1 MSIQYTVAMS
11 AENNRALIENFYTAF
26 QNKDGQTMADSY
38 AADATFYDP
47 VFENLKGV
55 EVGAMWK
62 MLLERSTDL
71 KIEFSDVQADE
82 STGSARW
89 VATYPFS
96 KTGRTIVNKIQ
107 AKFVF
112 ENGKIKDHKD
122 SFSLWKWARMALGAS
137 GLFLGWSGAVQGKI
151 RKEAQ
156 GGLKL
161 WMKRKRI
168 Q

>member
-1 MSIQYTVAMS
+1 MS
-11 AENNRALIENFYTAF
+11 AESNKALIESFYTAF
-26 QNKDGQTMADSY
+26 QNKDGEAMAQSY
-38 AADATFYDP
+38 AEEATFHDP
-47 VFENLKGV
+47 VFEDLKGV
-55 EVGAMWK
+55 EIGAMWK

-82 STGSARW
+82 NTGSAKW

-96 KTGRTIVNKIQ
+96 KTGRTIVNNIQ
-107 AKFVF
+107 ANFKF

-122 SFSLWKWARMALGAS
+122 SFSSWKWARMALGPT
-137 GLFLGWSGAVQGKI
+137 GLFMGWSGAVQGKI

-168 Q
+168 K

>member
-1 MSIQYTVAMS
+1 
-11 AENNRALIENFYTAF
+11 
-26 QNKDGQTMADSY
+26 MAQSY
-38 AADATFYDP
+38 AEEATFHDP
-47 VFENLKGV
+47 VFEDLKGV
-55 EVGAMWK
+55 EIGAMWK

-82 STGSARW
+82 NTGSAKW

-96 KTGRTIVNKIQ
+96 KTGRTIVNNIQ
-107 AKFVF
+107 ANFKF

-122 SFSLWKWARMALGAS
+122 SFSLWKWARMALGPT
-137 GLFLGWSGAVQGKI
+137 GLFMGWSGAVQGKI

-168 Q
+168 K

>member
-1 MSIQYTVAMS
+1 MKMTGAAHGTGTDEIIYSTIIKIDEELIRNNNGMAKEMECASVA
-11 AENNRALIENFYTAF
+11 
-26 QNKDGQTMADSY
+26 
-38 AADATFYDP
+38 AAAQ
-47 VFENLKGV
+47 LHG
-55 EVGAMWK
+55 
-62 MLLERSTDL
+62 
-71 KIEFSDVQADE
+71 IEFFPILDLCIMNLVIDIGNTLVKYA
-82 STGSARW
+82 
-89 VATYPFS
+89 
-96 KTGRTIVNKIQ
+96 
-107 AKFVF
+107 VF

-168 Q
+168 LNSYW

>member
-1 MSIQYTVAMS
+1 
-11 AENNRALIENFYTAF
+11 
-26 QNKDGQTMADSY
+26 MASSY
-38 AADATFYDP
+38 ASDATFHDP
-47 VFENLKGV
+47 VFQDLEGV
-55 EVGAMWK
+55 AIGAMWK

-71 KIEFSDVQADE
+71 KIEFSDVQADDT
-82 STGSARW
+82 SGSAKW

-96 KTGRTIVNKIQ
+96 KTGRTIVNRIQ
-107 AKFVF
+107 AKFTF
-112 ENGKIKDHKD
+112 ENGKIKTHKD

-137 GLFLGWSGAVQGKI
+137 GLFLGWSGAIQGKI

-168 Q
+168 S